1 MSAKQRPRQEE
12 TTSGQINS
20 STTLEKGGSGR
31 LGKFLSQES
40 VDKSTLTQANG
51 DFEEEDDGFIFKRA
65 SQQQVKKKVPGKRGR
80 PPGSKNKPKP
90 AVNKEPRKRQKVTQK
105 APEPKPPKT
114 SLLDEL
120 EQDSIVES
128 EEEEEDKIFS
138 MNSSFQP
145 PKAAKKS
152 NIIPKS
158 KTSEKRTRKPRN
170 TKTPAKEHDVETQLE
185 IATVHDLI
193 PEDPKP
199 ALPKQSTLSK
209 ILSQARTKEVKPE
222 YEVKKRRSSLSNR
235 GKRLSSVGNGFV
247 AEPDREIP
255 VEELYRHVSQDLP
268 DPHKMRQL
276 MVWCAK
282 RGASKGPKKK
292 ISTAESIANVI
303 EDEVIRDLADGKI
316 NTSWW
321 LAEDDDNE
329 VDHGSTANLNKPI
342 IVLPNKANEENMHT
356 LELYEKKLAELNKE
370 EAQWME
376 VRKIAKLPKIQVDA
390 HLQSDSLIQEKLGEI
405 VDQLASLE
413 SYKARLDKLRLLR
426 ILENIKLMVH
436 KLKQSKNAVNT
447 LTEATIREISRK
459 MTQLIDHDNDGN
471 KVSPL
476 DLLKGFSEL
485 G

>member
-1 MSAKQRPRQEE
+1 MSAKQRSNKKE
-12 TTSGQINS
+12 TTADQINS

-31 LGKFLSQES
+31 LGKILSQEAI
-40 VDKSTLTQANG
+40 DKSSLTQANG
-51 DFEEEDDGFIFKRA
+51 DFEEEDDGFVFKRA
-65 SQQQVKKKVPGKRGR
+65 SQQQVQKKVPGKRGR
-80 PPGSKNKPKP
+80 PPGSKNKPKST
-90 AVNKEPRKRQKVTQK
+90 VKKEPQKRQKVTRK
-105 APEPKPPKT
+105 APEPKAPKT

-120 EQDSIVES
+120 EQDSVEDS
-128 EEEEEDKIFS
+128 EEEDKIFS
-138 MNSSFQP
+138 MDSSFQP

-152 NIIPKS
+152 NPIPKS
-158 KTSEKRTRKPRN
+158 KTLEKRSRKPRN
-170 TKTPAKEHDVETQLE
+170 NKIPAKEPQNETQLGV
-185 IATVHDLI
+185 ATAHDLI
-193 PEDPKP
+193 PEAPERV
-199 ALPKQSTLSK
+199 LPKQSTLSK

-222 YEVKKRRSSLSNR
+222 FETKKRRSSLSNR
-235 GKRLSSVGNGFV
+235 GKRLSSVGNGFI

-255 VEELYRHVSQDLP
+255 VEELYKHVSQDLP

-282 RGASKGPKKK
+282 RGASKAPRKK

-303 EDEVIRDLADGKI
+303 EDELIRDIADGKI

-321 LAEDDDNE
+321 LAEDD
-329 VDHGSTANLNKPI
+329 VDEGDLGSNANLNKPI
-342 IVLPNKANEENMHT
+342 IVLPNKANQENMHT

-376 VRKIAKLPKIQVDA
+376 VRNIVKLPKIQVDA
-390 HLQSDSLIQEKLGEI
+390 PLQHDNLIQEKLGEI
-405 VDQLASLE
+405 VNQLESLE

-426 ILENIKLMVH
+426 VLENIKLMVH
-436 KLKQSKNAVNT
+436 KLKQSKNAINT

-471 KVSPL
+471 KVSSL

>member
-1 MSAKQRPRQEE
+1 MSAKQRPKQKE
-12 TTSGQINS
+12 TTAGQINS
-20 STTLEKGGSGR
+20 SATLDKGGSGR
-31 LGKFLSQES
+31 LGKFLSQEL
-40 VDKSTLTQANG
+40 VDKSAVAQTNG
-51 DFEEEDDGFIFKRA
+51 DFEEEDDGFVFKRA
-65 SQQQVKKKVPGKRGR
+65 SQQQVQKKVPGKRGR

-90 AVNKEPRKRQKVTQK
+90 AVKKEPQKRRKVIRN

-120 EQDSIVES
+120 EQESIEES
-128 EEEEEDKIFS
+128 EEEDKVFS
-138 MNSSFQP
+138 MDSSFQQ
-145 PKAAKKS
+145 PKVAKKS
-152 NIIPKS
+152 NLIPKS

-170 TKTPAKEHDVETQLE
+170 TKLPAKQHEAEVQPE
-185 IATVHDLI
+185 IATVPDLI
-193 PEDPKP
+193 PEDPEP
-199 ALPKQSTLSK
+199 VLPKQSTLSK
-209 ILSQARTKEVKPE
+209 ILSQARTKEVKQE

-235 GKRLSSVGNGFV
+235 GKRLSSVGNGFI

-255 VEELYRHVSQDLP
+255 VEELYKHVSQDLP

-282 RGASKGPKKK
+282 RGASKAPKKK

-303 EDEVIRDLADGKI
+303 EDEIIRDLADGKI

-329 VDHGSTANLNKPI
+329 VDHGSNANLNKPI
-342 IVLPNKANEENMHT
+342 IVLPNKANQENMHT

-370 EAQWME
+370 EARWKE
-376 VRKIAKLPKIQVDA
+376 IRKTAILPKIQVDA
-390 HLQSDSLIQEKLGEI
+390 QLQDNGLIQEKLGEI
-405 VDQLASLE
+405 VNHLQSLE

-426 ILENIKLMVH
+426 VLENLKLMVH
-436 KLKQSKNAVNT
+436 KLKQSKNAVNA
-447 LTEATIREISRK
+447 LTEAKIREISRK

-471 KVSPL
+471 KVSSL

>member
-1 MSAKQRPRQEE
+1 MSAKQRSNKKE
-12 TTSGQINS
+12 TTADQINS

-31 LGKFLSQES
+31 LGKILSQEAI
-40 VDKSTLTQANG
+40 DKSSLTQANG
-51 DFEEEDDGFIFKRA
+51 DFEEEDDGFVFKRA
-65 SQQQVKKKVPGKRGR
+65 SQQQVQKKVPGKRGR
-80 PPGSKNKPKP
+80 PPGSKNKPKS
-90 AVNKEPRKRQKVTQK
+90 AVKKEPQKRQKVTRK
-105 APEPKPPKT
+105 APEPKAPKT

-120 EQDSIVES
+120 EQDSVEDS
-128 EEEEEDKIFS
+128 EEEDKIFS
-138 MNSSFQP
+138 MDSSFQP

-152 NIIPKS
+152 NPIPKS
-158 KTSEKRTRKPRN
+158 KTLEKRSRKPRSN
-170 TKTPAKEHDVETQLE
+170 KIPAKEPQNETQLGA
-185 IATVHDLI
+185 ATAHDSI
-193 PEDPKP
+193 PEAPERV
-199 ALPKQSTLSK
+199 LPKQSALSK

-222 YEVKKRRSSLSNR
+222 FETKKRRSSLSNR
-235 GKRLSSVGNGFV
+235 GKRLSSVGNGFI

-255 VEELYRHVSQDLP
+255 VEELYKHVSQDLP

-282 RGASKGPKKK
+282 RGASKAPRKK

-303 EDEVIRDLADGKI
+303 EDELIRDIADGKI

-321 LAEDDDNE
+321 LAEDDVDE
-329 VDHGSTANLNKPI
+329 GDHGSNANLNKPI
-342 IVLPNKANEENMHT
+342 IVLPNKANQENMHT

-376 VRKIAKLPKIQVDA
+376 VRNIVKLPKIQVDA
-390 HLQSDSLIQEKLGEI
+390 PLQHDNLIQEKLGEI
-405 VDQLASLE
+405 VNQLESLE

-426 ILENIKLMVH
+426 VLENIKLMVH
-436 KLKQSKNAVNT
+436 KLKQSKNAINT

-471 KVSPL
+471 KVSSL